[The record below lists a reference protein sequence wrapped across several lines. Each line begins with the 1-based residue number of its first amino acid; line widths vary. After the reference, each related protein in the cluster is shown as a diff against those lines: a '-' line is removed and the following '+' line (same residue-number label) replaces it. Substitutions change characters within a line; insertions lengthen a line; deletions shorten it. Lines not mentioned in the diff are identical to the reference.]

1 MVPPIRDKEPYLT
14 ALVASSRN
22 TGQNGVASSGR
33 NVTGSP
39 SRRYREDH
47 RSYKAQAESERAPR
61 GRRPPSATRSAECV
75 RSLRPPGGHQSAERS
90 PEREGVCGRALM
102 CD

>member
-47 RSYKAQAESERAPR
+47 RSYKAQNELREVGALPARLAQQSVCARSGLQAAIKARNEVLSERV
-61 GRRPPSATRSAECV
+61 CV
-75 RSLRPPGGHQSAERS
+75 G
-90 PEREGVCGRALM
+90 AL
-102 CD
+102 